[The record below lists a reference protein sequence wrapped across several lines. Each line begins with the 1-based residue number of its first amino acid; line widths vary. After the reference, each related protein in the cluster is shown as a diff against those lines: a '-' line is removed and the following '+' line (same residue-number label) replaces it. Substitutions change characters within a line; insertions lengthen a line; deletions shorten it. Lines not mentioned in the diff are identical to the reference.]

1 VLQATADSNS
11 IVKNFGC
18 YAWTGGGT
26 SPRTPGDSMSCVW
39 PGLFVAK
46 GGNAVVIVDVAGSN
60 QQSMIRGNGLP
71 PTANGTNSGSSTSG
85 SGGSSSGN
93 GGKGGNGSGSNSGS
107 GSSGGNSGT
116 FLAPIAQNCV
126 REFWDPKFYKW
137 LSFENDC
144 GQAIHLTWIAKSP
157 NDHFGGSSGDIAP
170 GRSANTGWN
179 KNEVAAKGGF
189 ALFVCPAGSVAVDGT
204 TRQVVS
210 NPNATYSCKKQ

>member
-1 VLQATADSNS
+1 
-11 IVKNFGC
+11 
-18 YAWTGGGT
+18 
-26 SPRTPGDSMSCVW
+26 VW

-60 QQSMIRGNGLP
+60 QRSMITGNGLP
-71 PTANGTNSGSSTSG
+71 PAANRTNSGSSTSG

-116 FLAPIAQNCV
+116 YLAPITLNCV
-126 REFWDPKFYKW
+126 REFWDPKIYNW

-157 NDHFGGSSGDIAP
+157 NDHFGTSSGDIAL
-170 GRSANTGWN
+170 GRSANTGWS
-179 KNEVAAKGGF
+179 KSEVAAKGDF
-189 ALFVCPAGSVAVDGT
+189 ALFICPLGSIAVDSNTGQAV
-204 TRQVVS
+204 R
-210 NPNATYSCKKQ
+210 NPNATYRCKKQ